1 VLTVNQLLQWLS
13 GGDLRSDGLS
23 NEVVDAVLQ
32 QPHLLDD
39 LMEGLDSQDEVIRGR
54 TADALEKIA
63 RSPPD
68 VLIDHL
74 QNLISLALTDQV
86 PMVKMHLAMLFG
98 HLFMY
103 EERASELISALLALS
118 DDESV
123 FTVSWAI
130 VSLCIFAKRYPSKNN
145 QILEQIAR
153 LKLHKSIAIRSRV
166 GKAVE
171 LLTNEGASFPKEW
184 LKSNFYKR

>member
-1 VLTVNQLLQWLS
+1 MNQILQWLS

-32 QPHLLDD
+32 QPRLLDD
-39 LMEGLDSQDEVIRGR
+39 LMEGLDSQDDVIRSR

-63 RSPPD
+63 RSRPD
-68 VLIDHL
+68 LLIDHL
-74 QNLISLALTDQV
+74 PSLFALAQTDQV

-103 EERASELISALLALS
+103 EEQTEELVSALLALL

-130 VSLCIFAKRYPSKNN
+130 VSLCILSKKYPAKNN
-145 QILEQIAR
+145 QILEGIVR
-153 LKLHKSIAIRSRV
+153 LKLHNSIAIRSRI

-171 LLTNEGASFPKEW
+171 LLTSDGVSFPPGW
-184 LKSNFYKR
+184 VKSNFFA